1 MMKRRALTALSFL
14 ALTVATACGG
24 SSPPAA
30 PPPPPPPPAAP
41 PPAASADAVG
51 VPASPPTG
59 TPTTPTYAPAEPPAS
74 TAVWKL
80 TDSISTPESVL
91 YDAAADRYL
100 VSNIN
105 GSPTGVDNNGYIS
118 EVSPEGKL
126 IKAKFIEGGAGKTKL
141 DAPKGSG
148 IHNGIFYVTDITV
161 VRKFDAKTGAPKG
174 DIPVKDSVFLNDL
187 AIAPDGRIFV
197 SDSGMKV
204 GEKGLEPAGGDA
216 VYEIDKTGKVKTLA
230 KATDLTGPNGLV
242 LLDKK
247 LVVVALKSDEAY
259 TLNDKGEKQE
269 VTHLPKGGL
278 DGVVA
283 LGGDTLLI
291 SSWAGS
297 AVYRGKLGS
306 SFEPVL
312 HGVKSPAD
320 IGFDTKRNRV
330 LVPHFTENSIEAFDL
345 K

>member
-1 MMKRRALTALSFL
+1 MTQRNVLTVLSLL
-14 ALTVATACGG
+14 ALTWAAGCGG
-24 SSPPAA
+24 SEPPPA

-41 PPAASADAVG
+41 PPAADPVA
-51 VPASPPTG
+51 VPAASAAPAPA
-59 TPTTPTYAPAEPPAS
+59 APAEPPAS
-74 TAVWKL
+74 VAVWKV
-80 TDSISTPESVL
+80 SEGISTPESVL
-91 YDAAADRYL
+91 YDATADRYL

-118 EVSPEGKL
+118 EVSPDGKVV
-126 IKAKFIEGGAGKTKL
+126 KAKFIEGCAGKTKL
-141 DAPKGSG
+141 DAPKGTG
-148 IHNGIFYVTDITV
+148 IYNGVLYVSDITF

-174 DIPVKDSVFLNDL
+174 EIPIKDAVFLNDL
-187 AIAPDGRIFV
+187 AIAPDGRVFV

-216 VYEIDKTGKVKTLA
+216 VYVIDKGGKVKTVA
-230 KATDLTGPNGLV
+230 KAKDLNAPNGLAF
-242 LLDKK
+242 LDKK
-247 LVVVALKSDEAY
+247 LVVVALGSDEAY
-259 TLNDKGEKQE
+259 TLSDKGEKQD

-278 DGVVA
+278 DGVIA
-283 LGGDTLLI
+283 LGDSLLI
-291 SSWAGS
+291 SSWQGS
-297 AVYRGKLGS
+297 AVYRGKLGG

-312 HGVKSPAD
+312 NGVKSPAD

>member
-1 MMKRRALTALSFL
+1 
-14 ALTVATACGG
+14 
-24 SSPPAA
+24 
-30 PPPPPPPPAAP
+30 
-41 PPAASADAVG
+41 
-51 VPASPPTG
+51 
-59 TPTTPTYAPAEPPAS
+59 
-74 TAVWKL
+74 VWKV
-80 TDSISTPESVL
+80 TEGIATPESVL

-105 GSPTGVDNNGYIS
+105 GSPGGADNNGYIS
-118 EVSPEGKL
+118 ELSPDGKVL
-126 IKAKFIEGGAGKTKL
+126 KAKFIEGGAGKTKL

-148 IHNGIFYVTDITV
+148 IYNGVFYVTDITV

-174 DIPVKDSVFLNDL
+174 DLPIKDAVFLNDL
-187 AIAPDGRIFV
+187 VIAPDGRVFV

-216 VYEIDKTGKVKTLA
+216 VYEIDKSGKVKTLA
-230 KATDLTGPNGLV
+230 KAKDLNAPNGLA

-247 LVVVALKSDEAY
+247 LVVNALGSDELY
-259 TLNDKGEKQE
+259 TLSDKGEKQE

-278 DGVVA
+278 DGLIV
-283 LGGDTLLI
+283 LGDGSLLVT
-291 SSWAGS
+291 SWQGS
-297 AVYRGKLGS
+297 AVYRGKLGG

-330 LVPHFTENSIEAFDL
+330 LVPQLTENTIEAFDL